1 MKKSIQYIDDSFL
14 SPKDAWDRLSLKEK
28 SDMIRSGVE
37 NGITKLQDI
46 RKAYNEFAEGGDKLS
61 RKPTSGSIDEEF
73 MASNPNP
80 MDILARSI
88 LNYSN
93 QEFGHHFP
101 IVQEQKST
109 EPAPLNLEELKRR
122 QRFMETGF
130 KDNLTSPVG
139 AKGRYQ
145 ITDNTL
151 AEYTKKTGKTGDL
164 FDPTFNE
171 AVRDWYMNES
181 LENRSWIT
189 KGEPTDSVKYGKK
202 LAAYNYGPTNVVRA
216 LEKAKVA
223 GIDIYNT
230 FDWLRFMPKETQDYV
245 NFILRNKDVNKHK
258 NQAEYDKA
266 VSKLNKKELGGPL
279 IQEANKFRNVTR

>member
-1 MKKSIQYIDDSFL
+1 MKHVQYVDSSLFA
-14 SPKDAWDRLSLKEK
+14 PKNAWEALSLQEK
-28 SDMIRSGVE
+28 ADVLKAGVE
-37 NGITKLQDI
+37 NGLNNLSDI
-46 RKAYNEFAEGGDKLS
+46 KKRYNEFAEGGDKLS
-61 RKPTSGSIDEEF
+61 RKPTPGSVDQEF
-73 MASNPNP
+73 MATRPTP
-80 MDILARSI
+80 FDILARTA

-93 QEFGHHFP
+93 QELGHSFSSENSP
-101 IVQEQKST
+101 S
-109 EPAPLNLEELKRR
+109 EPEPLNFDELKQR

-130 KDNLTSPVG
+130 NDNLISPVG

-171 AVRDWYMNES
+171 AVRDWYIDES

-216 LEKAKVA
+216 LEKAKAA
-223 GIDIYNT
+223 GKDIYTT
-230 FDWLRFMPKETQDYV
+230 FDWLGFMPRETQDYV
-245 NFILRNKDVNKHK
+245 NFILRNNDVGKHK
-258 NQAEYDKA
+258 NQAEYNKA
-266 VSKLNKKELGGPL
+266 VEKLNK
-279 IQEANKFRNVTR
+279 R